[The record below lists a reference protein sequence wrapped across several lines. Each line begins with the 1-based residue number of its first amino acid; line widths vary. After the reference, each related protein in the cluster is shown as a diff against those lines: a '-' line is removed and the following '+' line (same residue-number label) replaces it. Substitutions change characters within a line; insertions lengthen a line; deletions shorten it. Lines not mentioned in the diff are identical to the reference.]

1 MNFISVLYSAHQTN
15 RLKEYRKG
23 MIMKVAIIGSR
34 QYTNKRRI
42 QEFIFKLKKKYGS
55 GLEVVSGGQKD
66 GADGFAKKYAIEF
79 DIKYSE
85 FPPAHYS
92 FNQHCVRE
100 SFRYGRPY
108 ATWHYHDRN
117 KHLIEYSDVVVAFT
131 IKEEISNGTESALK
145 EAIKKEKK
153 YVIIN

>member
-1 MNFISVLYSAHQTN
+1 
-15 RLKEYRKG
+15 

-34 QYTNKRRI
+34 KYENKRRI
-42 QEFIFKLKKKYGS
+42 QEFIFKLKKKYENK
-55 GLEVVSGGQKD
+55 LEIVSGGQKD
-66 GADGFAKKYAIEF
+66 GADGFAKKYALEF

-85 FPPAHYS
+85 FPPAHYL

-108 ATWHYHDRN
+108 AVWHYHDRN
-117 KHLIEYSDVVVAFT
+117 KHLIDYSDVVVAFVP
-131 IKEEISNGTESALK
+131 KGELSNGTESALK